1 MEARKLGKSGPQ
13 VSLVGLGCNN
23 FGGRISFEETLRA
36 LDDLIRQGKVA
47 YVGNSNFTAA
57 QVVEAHRTAA
67 ELNLHDHLFLHALGV
82 SWKDASAKRCKL
94 SPQPI

>member
-1 MEARKLGKSGPQ
+1 MPVPQSNPWFHINRYPAEATCEF
-13 VSLVGLGCNN
+13 CNAAFRHEFWCITRN
-23 FGGRISFEETLRA
+23 PWA
-36 LDDLIRQGKVA
+36 MNAWQAVLD
-47 YVGNSNFTAA
+47 
-57 QVVEAHRTAA
+57 AA

>member
-1 MEARKLGKSGPQ
+1 MNAWQ
-13 VSLVGLGCNN
+13 AV
-23 FGGRISFEETLRA
+23 
-36 LDDLIRQGKVA
+36 LD
-47 YVGNSNFTAA
+47 
-57 QVVEAHRTAA
+57 AA